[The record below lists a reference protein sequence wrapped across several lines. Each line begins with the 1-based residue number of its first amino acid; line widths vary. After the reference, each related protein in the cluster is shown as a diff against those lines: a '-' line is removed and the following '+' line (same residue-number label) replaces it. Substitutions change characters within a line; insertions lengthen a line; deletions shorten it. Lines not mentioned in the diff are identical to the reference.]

1 MAGFVCPKCT
11 KESSDLKIFRK
22 SEGGV
27 QEFCDKNDIAYLCA
41 LPIDPKICQ
50 AMDTGENPMDVDSPA
65 ISKLNI
71 ICDQIQSGWGGVG

>member
-11 KESSDLKIFRK
+11 KESDIFRK

-27 QEFCDKNDIAYLCA
+27 EEFCRNNDVPYLGA

-50 AMDTGENPMDVDSPA
+50 AMDTGENPVEIDSPA
-65 ISKLNI
+65 IKKLNE
-71 ICDQIQSGWGGVG
+71 ICDHIQANCQ